1 MRIALETGTE
11 MTVVAEA
18 GDAAGAVAAIGPMRP
33 DVVVM
38 DLHLPDASG
47 VQATREVLACH
58 PRTAILMMTM
68 STEDNHVI
76 DALRAGA
83 RGYVLKTAGRDEVL
97 NAVRTVAQGGA
108 VFSAEV
114 ATRLAA
120 IASYAPA
127 VSPGRTTNG
136 Q

>member
-1 MRIALETGTE
+1 MRIALEAGTG

-18 GDAAGAVAAIGPMRP
+18 GDVASAVAAIGSAQP

-47 VQATREVLACH
+47 VQATREILIHH

-68 STEDNHVI
+68 STEDTAIV

-83 RGYVLKTAGRDEVL
+83 RGYVLKSAGRDEVL

-108 VFSAEV
+108 VFSADV
-114 ATRLAA
+114 ARRLAA
-120 IASYAPA
+120 IASYAPTA
-127 VSPGRTTNG
+127 AT
-136 Q
+136 